1 MQKEEIISSISD
13 ILRGTVGHQFF
24 SESPITIGVLLM
36 MEKQKTHT
44 LKQLVQSQNM
54 EDKIKEFIGQIGF
67 EGNMKKCMWDQVHT
81 WIQHLSSRHISD
93 ILLLLDKG
101 LINNKAH
108 EIMDAYISLDNR
120 AHSMLP
126 TTPHSINHIVENYFK
141 SNYQEF
147 LTFYDG
153 TAGYGI
159 PATSLVKKYP
169 NVELNLQE
177 VSLETAAILEIR
189 LHLLNVEANITVADV
204 LEEPMKKEGNQMQQ
218 FDFVSMS
225 PPWGLKLSEAQVSAM
240 NNDPFNRYVYGIPS
254 RSQGDL
260 AFVSCGLS
268 ATKSTGKAAFWLPA
282 GTLFRSGPE
291 QKIRQRLIDLD
302 LIEAIV
308 LLPGN
313 LLATYSSIESVLL
326 LCNKD
331 KAANRKGKILMIN
344 ASKLGTSSRR
354 ETYINDTNLQLL
366 DDILNQGSEQ
376 QSISQFVMNN
386 EVKNAQLSPETY
398 VYKEEIK
405 LEEFGNV
412 KVNLDVLNDLK
423 TLPLKD
429 MAQLYRG
436 YNVSSKDEDENGEY
450 AVLKISD
457 IVNSDIQLDKLNK
470 YNIRNNAK
478 IDNNRILNDDV
489 LLSIRGTNRKV
500 AIFESNRNDVL
511 MSQNFVGIRC
521 SNSLLS
527 TFLKLY
533 LESPIAQF
541 YFANH
546 MAGSTVPNLPIKDIN
561 NLPVP
566 VLSIKEQEEIVR
578 KYEEESIDITKRIE
592 ELERRQKQ
600 LKLEAF
606 EKMGLQDTFEIL

>member
-24 SESPITIGVLLM
+24 SESSITIGVLLM

-54 EDKIKEFIGQIGF
+54 EDEIKEFIEQLGF
-67 EGNMKKCMWDQVHT
+67 EEHMKKCMWDRVHT
-81 WIQHLSSRHISD
+81 WIQHVSSRHISD

-101 LINNKAH
+101 IINNKVY
-108 EIMDAYISLDNR
+108 EIMDACICLDNHT
-120 AHSMLP
+120 HSMFLP
-126 TTPHSINHIVENYFK
+126 TPRSTNHIVENYFK
-141 SNYQEF
+141 SNYQDF

-159 PATSLVKKYP
+159 SATSLMKKYP

-204 LEEPMKKEGNQMQQ
+204 LEEPMKKERNQMQQ

-225 PPWGLKLSEAQVSAM
+225 PPWGLKLSEVQISAM
-240 NNDPFNRYVYGIPS
+240 NNDPFKRYVYGIPS

-313 LLATYSSIESVLL
+313 LLASYSSIESVLL

-331 KAANRKGKILMIN
+331 KTANRKEKILMIN
-344 ASKLGTSSRR
+344 ASELGTSSRR
-354 ETYINDTNLQLL
+354 ETYIDDANLQLL
-366 DDILNQGSEQ
+366 DDIINQGLEK
-376 QSISQFVMNN
+376 QSFSKFVMNN

-398 VYKEEIK
+398 VYKEEIE

-412 KVNLDVLNDLK
+412 KLNLDALNDVK
-423 TLPLKD
+423 TSPLKD

-436 YNVSSKDEDENGEY
+436 YNVSPKDESENGEY
-450 AVLKISD
+450 GVLKISD
-457 IVNSDIQLDKLNK
+457 IVNGDIQFDKLNK

-478 IDNNRILNDDV
+478 IDNNRIVNDDV
-489 LLSIRGTNRKV
+489 LLSIRGVNRKV
-500 AIFESNRNDVL
+500 AIFKSNRADVL

-521 SNSLLS
+521 SNSLLPM
-527 TFLKLY
+527 FLKLY
-533 LESPIAQF
+533 LESPIVQF
-541 YFANH
+541 YFVKH
-546 MAGSTVPNLPIKDIN
+546 MVGSTVPNLPIKDIN
-561 NLPVP
+561 NLLVP
-566 VLSIKEQEEIVR
+566 VLSIEEQEEIVR
-578 KYEEESIDITKRIE
+578 KYEEETINITKKIE
-592 ELERRQKQ
+592 ELEKRQKQ

-606 EKMGLQDTFEIL
+606 QKMGLQDTFEIL